1 MPWHGVCSAY
11 AKMPNRPNK
20 PARVKPSV
28 RSTETYTES
37 NFLRLYTAASPS
49 GGQVRVV
56 TLEHLRYTADDP
68 ARAGWRCQTI
78 VDGEPMSN
86 EDALFIAHSYA
97 AAHDVPVIYASHA
110 E

>member
-1 MPWHGVCSAY
+1 MATRS
-11 AKMPNRPNK
+11 NK
-20 PARVKPSV
+20 TARVEPSV

-37 NFLRLYTAASPS
+37 NFLRLYTATSPR
-49 GGQVRVV
+49 GGQDRVV

-78 VDGEPMSN
+78 VDGEPMSK

-97 AAHDVPVIYASHA
+97 AAHGVPVIYASHA
-110 E
+110 ERPRERG